1 MMEKRFIKATAKY
14 SSLNRHIPAPYIR
27 KSFELP
33 FVPDRATVKVCGLGF
48 YLLYVNGKEITKGYL
63 APYISNPDDYCYYD
77 TYDLLP
83 YLKKGKNAIG
93 LVLGNGFMNSLGGYV
108 WDVDKSAWRGAPRL
122 ALELEAWDGETE
134 FRLTADRSFRV
145 NTSPICFDDL
155 HYGEYYD
162 ARCEIAGWSEPTFD
176 DRKWKHALEAGIPRG
191 ELRECH
197 AEPIRVI
204 RTVKPE
210 RVFKSRDGYIYD
222 FGVNSAGI
230 CKLHLAN
237 AKAGQQLTFRYAEQ
251 IRGEE
256 LYVNSVVFPEE
267 RYPDYFK
274 NNQKDIYIAKGD
286 PVEEWNPHFTYH
298 GFRYVQIEGLTEE
311 QATDDL
317 LEFLVLSSDL
327 QTVGGFSCSD
337 ETANTLFRMVWNSD
351 RSNFFYYPTDCPHRE
366 KNGWTGDGAFSCFHM
381 MMLYQCEASFCEWLA
396 NIRKS
401 QDDRGALPGIVPTAG
416 WGYDW
421 GNGPAWDSVAFCL
434 PYVVWKYRGNTE
446 VIRENA
452 HMMFR
457 YLQYIRTRRA
467 ENGTIAVG
475 LGDWASVGRRFSRF
489 ETPLEVTDS
498 ILVMDIA
505 KKAAEMFAAIGYGL
519 EAEFAESV
527 SAEMRE
533 TIRRELLDT
542 ETATLKGR
550 TQTAQAM
557 GLYYGVFNED
567 EKQKA
572 FAVLLDLIHE
582 KNNSFDCG
590 VLGMLSIF
598 HVLSNFGASEL
609 AWKMITKKEYPSYG
623 HLIEIGET
631 TLPERFMPDGAPN
644 DSHNHHFFGDIA
656 RWFIREVAGLRVQDW
671 QTVTIRPSFLS
682 EVDFAEAFYDLPAG
696 RVSVKWKRENGKIR
710 LNYRCPETVRLTLA
724 VDDAVICRRE
734 DEQKKEKEESA

>member
-1 MMEKRFIKATAKY
+1 MDKKFIRATTEY
-14 SSLNRHIPAPYIR
+14 SSVNRHVPAPYLR
-27 KSFELP
+27 KNFELP
-33 FVPDRATVKVCGLGF
+33 FVPERATVRVCGLGF
-48 YLLYVNGKEITKGYL
+48 YLLYVNGQEITKGYL
-63 APYISNPDDYCYYD
+63 APYISNPDDYCYFD

-83 YLKKGKNAIG
+83 YLKKGRNAIG
-93 LVLGNGFMNSLGGYV
+93 LLLGNGFMNSLGGYV

-122 ALELEAWDGETE
+122 ALEMEVGNGDRE

-145 NTSPICFDDL
+145 HASPICFDDL

-162 ARCEIAGWSEPTFD
+162 ARLEIAGWSDPSFD
-176 DRKWKHALEAGIPRG
+176 DRHWKHALDAEAPRG
-191 ELRECH
+191 EFRECRC
-197 AEPIRVI
+197 EPIRVI
-204 RTVKPE
+204 RTEHPK
-210 RVFKSRDGYIYD
+210 RVFKSGTGYIYD

-230 CKLHLAN
+230 AKMRLAD
-237 AKAGQQLTFRYAEQ
+237 AKPGQCLTFRYAEQ

-267 RYPDYFK
+267 RFPDYFK

-286 PVEEWNPHFTYH
+286 RLEEWKPHFTYH
-298 GFRYVQIEGLTEE
+298 GFRYVRVDGLSEE

-327 QTVGGFSCSD
+327 ETTGNFSCSD
-337 ETANTLFRMVWNSD
+337 ETANKLFRMVRNSD

-366 KNGWTGDGAFSCFHM
+366 KNGWTGDGSFSCFHM
-381 MMLYQCEASFCEWLA
+381 IMLYRCEKSFGEWLA

-421 GNGPAWDSVAFCL
+421 GNGPAWDSVAFYL
-434 PYVVWKYRGNTE
+434 PYVVWKNRGNTDI
-446 VIRENA
+446 IRENA

-467 ENGTIAVG
+467 ENGTIAIG

-489 ETPLEVTDS
+489 ETPLETTDS
-498 ILVMDIA
+498 ILVMDVA
-505 KKAAEMFAAIGYGL
+505 KKASEMFTAIGDRL
-519 EAEFAESV
+519 EAEFAEKV
-527 SAEMRE
+527 SLEMRE
-533 TIRRELLDT
+533 TVRRELLDR
-542 ETATLKGR
+542 ETATLKGK

-557 GLYYGVFNED
+557 GLYYGVFDED
-567 EKQKA
+567 EKQQA
-572 FAVLLDLIHE
+572 FRVLLDLIHE
-582 KNNSFDCG
+582 KNDSFDCG

-598 HVLSNFGASEL
+598 HVLSDFGESEL

-644 DSHNHHFFGDIA
+644 DSHNHHFFGDVA
-656 RWFIREVAGLRVQDW
+656 RWFIREVAGLRVEDHR
-671 QTVTIRPSFLS
+671 TVVIRPSFLR
-682 EVDFAEAFYDLPAG
+682 EVDYAQAYYDLPAG
-696 RVSVKWKRENGKIR
+696 RVFVFWKRENGKIQ
-710 LNYRCPETVRLTLA
+710 LEYRCPESVRITLETGND
-724 VDDAVICRRE
+724 VVCRRV
-734 DEQKKEKEESA
+734 DEPGARKGESA